1 VRDKALSILCK
12 LKGAYGMNFFGDKL
26 KKIQGKKL
34 QTIENYVDPNDNSID
49 E

>member
-1 VRDKALSILCK
+1 VRDKALNILCK
-12 LKGAYGMNFFGDKL
+12 LKAAYGMNFFGDKL